1 MIQNFAKQHLQSM
14 VSRIERLE
22 ADRTAIQDDL
32 KEIYAEAK
40 SHGLDAK
47 TIRRVIR
54 ERKIEAAKRDEAQ
67 QVFDLYWEAVQS

>member
-1 MIQNFAKQHLQSM
+1 MIQNFAKEQLQSM
-14 VSRIERLE
+14 VLRIERLE
-22 ADRTAIQDDL
+22 ADRAAIQDDL

-54 ERKIEAAKRDEAQ
+54 ERKIDAAKRDEAQ
-67 QVFDLYWEAVQS
+67 QVFELYWDAVQS

>member
-1 MIQNFAKQHLQSM
+1 MMQNFAKDQLQSM
-14 VSRIERLE
+14 VSRIESME
-22 ADRTAIQDDL
+22 AHKAAIQDDL
-32 KEIYAEAK
+32 KEVYAEAK